1 MAVDQIEQG
10 RSTAKLWRNR
20 VLSTREAGLLFG
32 GLVVLALLIG
42 TTSSGWIKNGTSLI
56 QLGSSSA
63 SGRRRRDGRHIGEP
77 RIPIPF
83 TCSNET
89 SAIPT
94 CQRAATCP
102 SPTHLTATSSG
113 HPKAPSTTCPDYF
126 RYIHSDLLP
135 WRDARITRETLE
147 RARDK
152 ATFRLVVVSGRAYVE
167 KYRPAF
173 QTRDVFTI
181 WGILQL
187 LARYPGRVPDLDLM
201 FFCDDTP
208 VVHAAAYPDT
218 SKAPPLFMYCK
229 NDTTLG
235 IVFPDWTFWGW
246 PEVNIRPWAPFLEE
260 VVHETRRVPWLD
272 REPYAFWKGNP
283 DVGGRLRSDLMQCN
297 VSDNGRDWNARL
309 VRQDWEDAD
318 RNGFKDSNL
327 AKQCTY
333 RYKIYVQGRTWSVSQ
348 KYILACGS
356 PMLRIDTPFHDFFS
370 RGLVAGRH
378 YWPIDAARMCPSIKI
393 AVDWGNAHPVQAQ
406 RMGEDGSS
414 FARDELSMDNVYDY
428 MLHLLAH
435 YARLLRYRP
444 TVPKNATELCIES
457 MACPA
462 DGRAGE
468 FMMESMEK
476 YVADFE
482 PCTLPQPF
490 TLRSWSEGRG
500 SAHKSQMGVEQ
511 GWKET

>member
-10 RSTAKLWRNR
+10 RSTAKPWRNR
-20 VLSTREAGLLFG
+20 VLSTRDAGLLIG

-42 TTSSGWIKNGTSLI
+42 TTTSGWTKNGQSLI
-56 QLGSSSA
+56 LLGSRRGRSGNNHA
-63 SGRRRRDGRHIGEP
+63 STSGEP

-83 TCSNET
+83 NCSNET
-89 SAIPT
+89 SSALPT
-94 CQRAATCP
+94 CHRAATCP
-102 SPTHLTATSSG
+102 LLPSRSAAPSSEQPRASPSSPTT
-113 HPKAPSTTCPDYF
+113 TTCPEYF
-126 RYIHSDLLP
+126 LYIHSDLSP
-135 WRDARITRETLE
+135 WRDEGITRETLE

-152 ATFRLVVVSGRAYVE
+152 ATFRLVVVAGRAYVE

-173 QTRDVFTI
+173 QTRDVFTL

-187 LARYPGRVPDLDLM
+187 LSRYPGRVPDLDLM

-208 VVHAAAYPDT
+208 VVHAAAYPDH
-218 SKAPPLFMYCK
+218 SRAPPLFMYCK
-229 NDTTLG
+229 NDTALG

-260 VVHETRRVPWLD
+260 VQRETRRVPWMN

-283 DVGGRLRSDLMQCN
+283 DVGGRLRGDLMRCN
-297 VSDNGRDWNARL
+297 VSSNGKDWNARL

-356 PMLRIDTPFHDFFS
+356 PVLRINTTFHDFFS

-378 YWPIDAARMCPSIKI
+378 YWPIDAARMCPSIKF

-406 RMGEDGSS
+406 RMGEEGSS
-414 FARDELSMDNVYDY
+414 FSRDELSMDNVYDY
-428 MLHLLAH
+428 MLHLLTH

-444 TVPKNATELCIES
+444 TVPEKATEYCLES
-457 MACPA
+457 MACPE

-468 FMMESMEK
+468 FMMECMEK
-476 YVADFE
+476 YVADFD
-482 PCTLPQPF
+482 PCTMPPSF
-490 TLRSWSEGRG
+490 TFPRSWPEDGGGGQHIRKD
-500 SAHKSQMGVEQ
+500 A
-511 GWKET
+511 

>member
-10 RSTAKLWRNR
+10 RSTAKPWRNR
-20 VLSTREAGLLFG
+20 VLSTRDAGLLIG

-42 TTSSGWIKNGTSLI
+42 TTSNGWIKNGPSPHPPNSL
-56 QLGSSSA
+56 GHHHRP
-63 SGRRRRDGRHIGEP
+63 RRRRHAQ
-77 RIPIPF
+77 
-83 TCSNET
+83 ST
-89 SAIPT
+89 S
-94 CQRAATCP
+94 
-102 SPTHLTATSSG
+102 L
-113 HPKAPSTTCPDYF
+113 
-126 RYIHSDLLP
+126 YIHSDLSP
-135 WRDARITRETLE
+135 WRDEGITRETVE

-152 ATFRLVVVSGRAYVE
+152 ATFRLVVVAGRAYVE

-173 QTRDVFTI
+173 QTRNVFTL

-187 LARYPGRVPDLDLM
+187 LSRYPGRVPDLDLM

-208 VVHAAAYPDT
+208 VVQAAAYPDH

-229 NDTTLG
+229 NDTALG
-235 IVFPDWTFWGW
+235 IVFPDWTIWGW

-260 VVHETRRVPWLD
+260 VARETRRIPWLD
-272 REPYAFWKGNP
+272 RDPYAFWKGNP
-283 DVGGRLRSDLMQCN
+283 DVGGRLRGDLMRCN
-297 VSDNGRDWNARL
+297 VSHNGKDGWNARL

-318 RNGFKDSNL
+318 RNGFKGSNL

-356 PMLRIDTPFHDFFS
+356 PVLRIDTTFHDFFS

-378 YWPIDAARMCPSIKI
+378 YWPIDATHMCPSIKFT
-393 AVDWGNAHPVQAQ
+393 VDWGNAHPVQAQ
-406 RMGEDGSS
+406 RMGEEGSS
-414 FARDELSMDNVYDY
+414 FAWDELSMDNVYDY
-428 MLHLLAH
+428 MLHLLTH

-444 TVPKNATELCIES
+444 TVPNNATEYCLES
-457 MACPA
+457 MACPE

-468 FMMESMEK
+468 FMMECMEK

-482 PCTLPQPF
+482 PCTLPPSF
-490 TLRSWSEGRG
+490 TLPRSWPEDRG
-500 SAHKSQMGVEQ
+500 GGQQSQ
-511 GWKET
+511 KDA